1 MTLKEINESKHA
13 ELLSLLHPLLDF
25 MISNNYSYFIVAGK
39 DGTCTRHLKGNYG
52 DVEGMISGMME
63 NNKEVS
69 DATGA
74 C

>member
-39 DGTCTRHLKGNYG
+39 DGTCTRHYESK
-52 DVEGMISGMME
+52 
-63 NNKEVS
+63 
-69 DATGA
+69 AH
-74 C
+74 